1 MTKVTRL
8 RPRRHDAICESIKL
22 ILDTRLDLPQET
34 RDSLANTLGQLT
46 PPKGWPFF
54 MLNPDQVRFV
64 SKAIGKCPRPLS
76 TFKVWNTAST
86 YIRYD
91 TGEIMANRKRLAEET
106 DLSPEEI
113 SRALAQLAEIGAL
126 VRLRRGRYAI
136 NPYVGWAGSLYNRE
150 AAAKEAPPLKLVKR
164 DDAP

>member
-1 MTKVTRL
+1 VAKVTRL
-8 RPRRHDAICESIKL
+8 RPKRHDQICESIKL
-22 ILDTRLDLPQET
+22 ILDARLDLPQEA

-46 PPKGWPFF
+46 QPKGWPFF

-76 TFKVWNTAST
+76 TFKVWTTAST
-86 YIRYD
+86 YIQYD
-91 TGEIMANRKRLAEET
+91 TGEIMVGRKLLAKET
-106 DLSPEEI
+106 ELSPVEI
-113 SRALAQLAEIGAL
+113 SRAMAQLAEIGAL

-150 AAAKEAPPLKLVKR
+150 AETRTATPLRLIKQ
-164 DDAP
+164 DGA